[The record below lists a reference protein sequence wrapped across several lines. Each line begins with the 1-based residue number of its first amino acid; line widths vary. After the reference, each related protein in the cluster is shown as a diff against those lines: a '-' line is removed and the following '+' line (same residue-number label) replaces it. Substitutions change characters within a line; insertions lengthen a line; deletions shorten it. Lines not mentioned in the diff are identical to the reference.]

1 MTALRALIA
10 YEELLREFQRHLSA
24 PLGFEETLESGL
36 GYLMQRL
43 RLQNVGLFWWDKNR
57 SILQMQYSFQDGAL
71 MEGEEEIL
79 IEQNGALADLLTG
92 ERPVI
97 ISSRRPWIAYLPIHS
112 GKKFIGAVRLQ
123 RPLPLPKG
131 AVLYGLPSL
140 RTSEETRERVYPLLE
155 DLGDILSNK
164 LQEIFR
170 EKRHR
175 KKEQAFQAGA
185 DVASAVVEMPRL
197 RDMLESVARS
207 IVKHLGLD
215 RVRVYLVDPNRF
227 SLDGVIGIQMPDR
240 VLNLDAEKYNLHE
253 ATNALADVVR
263 SGTKEVFKD
272 TADGKVVYL
281 PLVVAR
287 DIVGVILADNLLS
300 QQEIDEEQL
309 GALKTLAGQV
319 GMAIANARQF
329 EDIEQQAITDGL
341 TKLYVYRYFQQRLK
355 EELDRAD
362 RYSYSVALIMM
373 DADYFKS
380 LNDSYGHQ
388 LGDKV
393 LEFLAQTIRGNIRR
407 IDLAAR
413 YGGDE
418 FVLLLP
424 EITEQ
429 EAWLMAARLLNALK
443 NCNIKAPTGESIPVA
458 VTMGAA
464 LYPSDAHNGRDLI
477 ECADQALYWSK
488 KNTRGD
494 ICFFRNVSKTVEKTA

>member
-1 MTALRALIA
+1 MTALHALFT
-10 YEELLREFQRHLSA
+10 YQELLREFQRYLSA
-24 PLGFEETLESGL
+24 PLSLEETLEAGL
-36 GYLMQRL
+36 GYLMKRFHL
-43 RLQNVGLFWWDKNR
+43 DNVGIFWWDKDR
-57 SILQMQYSFQDGAL
+57 HCLQMQYSLFDGIL

-79 IEQNGALADLLTG
+79 IQPDGPLRALVTG
-92 ERPVI
+92 EGPVI
-97 ISSRRPWIAYLPIHS
+97 VSLRRPWVAYVPIMS
-112 GKKFIGAVRLQ
+112 GDEFIGAVRLQ
-123 RPLPLPKG
+123 RQLPLPRG
-131 AVLYGLPSL
+131 AVLAGLPPV
-140 RTSEETRERVYPLLE
+140 REPRVERERFYPLLE
-155 DLGDILSNK
+155 DIGDILSNK

-170 EKRHR
+170 EKKHR
-175 KKEQAFQAGA
+175 KKEQYFLAGS
-185 DVASAVVEMPRL
+185 DVATAVVEMPRL

-207 IVKHLGLD
+207 IVRNLGLD
-215 RVRVYLVDPNRF
+215 RVRVYLIDDTHFV
-227 SLDGVIGIQMPDR
+227 LEGVVGVMVPERILKIDE
-240 VLNLDAEKYNLHE
+240 EKFNMHE
-253 ATNALADVVR
+253 ENALVKIVR
-263 SGTKEVFKD
+263 AGRKEVFKD
-272 TADGKVVYL
+272 SADGKVVYL
-281 PLVVAR
+281 PLVVGR
-287 DIVGVILADNLLS
+287 ETVGLMVADNLLS

-309 GALKTLAGQV
+309 SAMKTLADQI
-319 GMAIANARQF
+319 GMAIVNARQF

-373 DADYFKS
+373 DADYFKK

-443 NCNIKAPTGESIPVA
+443 ACGLKSATGEPISVA

-464 LYPSDAHNGRDLI
+464 LYPSDARNGRDLI
-477 ECADQALYWSK
+477 ECADQALYWAK
-488 KNTRGD
+488 KNSRGD
-494 ICFFRNVSKTVEKTA
+494 ICFFRAISKQVEKTA